1 MDGMPLI
8 ALHNACS
15 SMWPA
20 LPVVRTALFSH
31 LHALP
36 LRDMR
41 PHMCTKAA
49 SVLVRRYRGALK
61 HRLRPLVPRVERL
74 PSASAPPRAP
84 APVLP
89 VRACC
94 TPCPPPP
101 PSPHHRP
108 WACVRGPSDNGRGDG
123 HHRLYIRDSISPHV
137 PSSCCHPAVSPV
149 PTPACCV
156 CNCCV
161 QGGGA
166 AAQVMAESYVP
177 YDRSQLNKIVPGGY
191 FVALLHDPVDHFVRH
206 SAPALPAPLQFRVYV
221 FLVVPCVPLRYVWCQ
236 HAIHDAHRRA
246 QGVIGIWVVCG

>member
-89 VRACC
+89 
-94 TPCPPPP
+94 
-101 PSPHHRP
+101 
-108 WACVRGPSDNGRGDG
+108 
-123 HHRLYIRDSISPHV
+123 
-137 PSSCCHPAVSPV
+137 
-149 PTPACCV
+149 
-156 CNCCV
+156 
-161 QGGGA
+161 GGGA